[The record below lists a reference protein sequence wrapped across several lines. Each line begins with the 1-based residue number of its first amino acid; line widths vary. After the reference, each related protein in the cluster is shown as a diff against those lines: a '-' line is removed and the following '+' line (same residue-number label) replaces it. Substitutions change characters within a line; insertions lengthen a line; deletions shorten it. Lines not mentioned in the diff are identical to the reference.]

1 MIRGAGWGLSKDK
14 EISANDFEP
23 TEHLSDKHHMAI
35 PWHDFFTNDNFT
47 PAYEA
52 NLVERAAIV
61 GRIGLMMLSYGTGAW
76 RVRDS
81 MNTVART
88 LKMTCSVDIGLV
100 SLEYTCMDAHHSYTQ
115 AISLPST
122 SVNTTKLSQM
132 ERFIKEF
139 DQNGSEMTIGEIHS
153 RLEEIA
159 HSKGNYAPYQVGLAA
174 ALACSAFVFLLGGGP
189 VEMFC
194 SFIGAGLGNYVRRKM
209 IDHHI
214 TLFAGVAVA
223 VAVACLSYLLA
234 LSLMQLT
241 FNVSSRHEAGY
252 IGAMLFIIPG
262 FPFITSGLDISKLDM
277 RSGLERMTYAIAII
291 TVATLVGWIV
301 ALMVNLRPE
310 NFQALPLS
318 ALMLFLLRLPASFC
332 GVFGF
337 SIMFNSTPK
346 MAAIAGCIGAI
357 ANTLRLEL
365 TDLTGI
371 PAGAAAFLGALVAGL
386 LASIVKRKIQYPQI
400 SITVPSIVIMVP
412 GLYMYR
418 AMYNIGLTSISVGTL
433 WMTKALMIVV
443 FLPMGLIAARILT
456 DSKWRHNG

>member
-1 MIRGAGWGLSKDK
+1 MSKDK

-371 PAGAAAFLGALVAGL
+371 PAGPAAFLGALVAGL

>member
-1 MIRGAGWGLSKDK
+1 MH
-14 EISANDFEP
+14 P
-23 TEHLSDKHHMAI
+23 
-35 PWHDFFTNDNFT
+35 
-47 PAYEA
+47 
-52 NLVERAAIV
+52 
-61 GRIGLMMLSYGTGAW
+61 
-76 RVRDS
+76 
-81 MNTVART
+81 
-88 LKMTCSVDIGLV
+88 
-100 SLEYTCMDAHHSYTQ
+100 TQ

>member
-1 MIRGAGWGLSKDK
+1 MSKDK
-14 EISANDFEP
+14 EISANNFEP

-100 SLEYTCMDAHHSYTQ
+100 SLEYTWMDAHHSYTQ

-139 DQNGSEMTIGEIHS
+139 DQHGSEMTIGEIHS

>member
-1 MIRGAGWGLSKDK
+1 MSKDK
-14 EISANDFEP
+14 EISANNFEP

-139 DQNGSEMTIGEIHS
+139 DQHGSEMTIGEIHS

-346 MAAIAGCIGAI
+346 MAAIPGCIGAI

-365 TDLTGI
+365 RDLTGI

>member
-1 MIRGAGWGLSKDK
+1 MSKDK

-159 HSKGNYAPYQVGLAA
+159 HSKGNCAPYQVGLAA

-418 AMYNIGLTSISVGTL
+418 AMYNIGLTSISIGTL

>member
-1 MIRGAGWGLSKDK
+1 MSKDK

-100 SLEYTCMDAHHSYTQ
+100 SLDYTCMDAHHSYTQ

>member
-1 MIRGAGWGLSKDK
+1 MVVSK
-14 EISANDFEP
+14 EANDTPIGFEP
-23 TEHLSDKHHMAI
+23 TEHLSEKHHMAI

-115 AISLPST
+115 ALSLPST
-122 SVNTTKLSQM
+122 SVNTTKLSKM

-139 DQNGSEMTIGEIHS
+139 EQSGSEMTIGEIHA
-153 RLEEIA
+153 RLENIA
-159 HSKGNYAPYQVGLAA
+159 HSKGNYAPYQVALAA
-174 ALACSAFVFLLGGGP
+174 ALACSAFVFLLGGGV
-189 VEMFC
+189 VEMVC
-194 SFIGAGLGNYVRRKM
+194 SFIGAGLGNYIRRKL
-209 IDHHI
+209 IDRHI
-214 TLFAGVAVA
+214 TLFACVAVA

-234 LSLMQLT
+234 LSLMQLI

-277 RSGLERMTYAIAII
+277 RSGLERLTYAVAII

-310 NFQALPLS
+310 NFAPLS
-318 ALMLFLLRLPASFC
+318 LSTMALFLLRIPASFC

-346 MAAIAGCIGAI
+346 MAATAGCIGAV

-386 LASIVKRKIQYPQI
+386 LASVVKRKIHYPQI

-412 GLYMYR
+412 GLCMYR

-433 WMTKALMIVV
+433 WMTKALLIVV
-443 FLPMGLIAARILT
+443 FLPMG
-456 DSKWRHNG
+456 

>member
-1 MIRGAGWGLSKDK
+1 MSKDK
-14 EISANDFEP
+14 GISANDFEP

>member
-1 MIRGAGWGLSKDK
+1 MSKDK

-153 RLEEIA
+153 HLEEIA

>member
-1 MIRGAGWGLSKDK
+1 MSKDK
-14 EISANDFEP
+14 EISANNFEP

-139 DQNGSEMTIGEIHS
+139 DQHGSEMTIGAIHS
-153 RLEEIA
+153 RWEEIA
-159 HSKGNYAPYQVGLAA
+159 PSKGNYAPYQVGLAA

>member
-1 MIRGAGWGLSKDK
+1 MSKDK

-159 HSKGNYAPYQVGLAA
+159 HSKGNYSPYQVGLAA

-371 PAGAAAFLGALVAGL
+371 PAGAA
-386 LASIVKRKIQYPQI
+386 
-400 SITVPSIVIMVP
+400 
-412 GLYMYR
+412 
-418 AMYNIGLTSISVGTL
+418 
-433 WMTKALMIVV
+433 
-443 FLPMGLIAARILT
+443 LT
-456 DSKWRHNG
+456 DSYFIRSNCVSINNLRILKHFFNLRNSILNMTLFILSCIIFRVFGQVSI

>member
-1 MIRGAGWGLSKDK
+1 MSKDK
-14 EISANDFEP
+14 EISANNFEP

-241 FNVSSRHEAGY
+241 FNVNSRHEAGY

>member
-1 MIRGAGWGLSKDK
+1 
-14 EISANDFEP
+14 
-23 TEHLSDKHHMAI
+23 MAI

-346 MAAIAGCIGAI
+346 MASIAGCIGAI

>member
-1 MIRGAGWGLSKDK
+1 MSKDK

-52 NLVERAAIV
+52 NLVERAVIV

>member
-1 MIRGAGWGLSKDK
+1 MSKDK

-23 TEHLSDKHHMAI
+23 TEHLSNKHHMAI

>member
-1 MIRGAGWGLSKDK
+1 MSKDK
-14 EISANDFEP
+14 EISANNFEP

-318 ALMLFLLRLPASFC
+318 ALMIFLLRLPASFC

-365 TDLTGI
+365 TDLIGI

>member
-1 MIRGAGWGLSKDK
+1 MSKDK
-14 EISANDFEP
+14 EVSANDFEP

-194 SFIGAGLGNYVRRKM
+194 SFSGAGLGNYVRRKM

>member
-1 MIRGAGWGLSKDK
+1 MSKDK

>member
-1 MIRGAGWGLSKDK
+1 MSKDK

-412 GLYMYR
+412 GLYMYW

>member
-1 MIRGAGWGLSKDK
+1 MSKDK

-35 PWHDFFTNDNFT
+35 PWHEFFTNDNFT

-386 LASIVKRKIQYPQI
+386 LASIVKLKIQYPQI

>member
-1 MIRGAGWGLSKDK
+1 LIRGAGWGLSKDK

>member
-1 MIRGAGWGLSKDK
+1 MSKDK

-132 ERFIKEF
+132 ELFIKEF

-153 RLEEIA
+153 HLEEIA

>member
-1 MIRGAGWGLSKDK
+1 
-14 EISANDFEP
+14 
-23 TEHLSDKHHMAI
+23 MAI

-139 DQNGSEMTIGEIHS
+139 DQHGSEMTIGEIHS

-346 MAAIAGCIGAI
+346 MAATAGCIGAI

-456 DSKWRHNG
+456 DPKWRHNG

>member
-1 MIRGAGWGLSKDK
+1 MSKDK

-139 DQNGSEMTIGEIHS
+139 DQHGNEMTIGEIHS

-337 SIMFNSTPK
+337 SIMFNSMPK

>member
-139 DQNGSEMTIGEIHS
+139 DQHGSEMTIGEIHS

-346 MAAIAGCIGAI
+346 MASIAGCIGAI

>member
-1 MIRGAGWGLSKDK
+1 MSKDK

-153 RLEEIA
+153 HLEEIA
-159 HSKGNYAPYQVGLAA
+159 HSKGNYTPYQVGLAA

>member
-1 MIRGAGWGLSKDK
+1 MSKDK

-35 PWHDFFTNDNFT
+35 PWHDFFTNDIFT

-153 RLEEIA
+153 HLEEIA
-159 HSKGNYAPYQVGLAA
+159 HSKGNYTPYQVGLAA

>member
-1 MIRGAGWGLSKDK
+1 MSKDK

-262 FPFITSGLDISKLDM
+262 FTFITSGLDISKLDM

>member
-1 MIRGAGWGLSKDK
+1 MSKDK
-14 EISANDFEP
+14 EISANDFAP

-418 AMYNIGLTSISVGTL
+418 AMYNIGLTSISLGTL

>member
-1 MIRGAGWGLSKDK
+1 MSKDK

-443 FLPMGLIAARILT
+443 FLPMGLIAARILA

>member
-1 MIRGAGWGLSKDK
+1 MSKDK

-115 AISLPST
+115 AISLSST
-122 SVNTTKLSQM
+122 SVNTTKLSQI

>member
-1 MIRGAGWGLSKDK
+1 LIRGAGWGLSKDK

-365 TDLTGI
+365 TNLTGI

>member
-1 MIRGAGWGLSKDK
+1 MSKDK

-100 SLEYTCMDAHHSYTQ
+100 SLEYTCMDSHHSYTQ

-139 DQNGSEMTIGEIHS
+139 DQSGSEMTIGEIHS

>member
-1 MIRGAGWGLSKDK
+1 MSKDK
-14 EISANDFEP
+14 EISVNDFEP

-365 TDLTGI
+365 TNLTGI

>member
-1 MIRGAGWGLSKDK
+1 MGLSKDK
-14 EISANDFEP
+14 EISANDFAP

-139 DQNGSEMTIGEIHS
+139 DQHGSEMTIGEIHS

-346 MAAIAGCIGAI
+346 MASIAGCIGAI

>member
-1 MIRGAGWGLSKDK
+1 
-14 EISANDFEP
+14 
-23 TEHLSDKHHMAI
+23 MAI

-443 FLPMGLIAARILT
+443 FLPIGLISARILK
-456 DSKWRHNG
+456 DYKWRNNGY